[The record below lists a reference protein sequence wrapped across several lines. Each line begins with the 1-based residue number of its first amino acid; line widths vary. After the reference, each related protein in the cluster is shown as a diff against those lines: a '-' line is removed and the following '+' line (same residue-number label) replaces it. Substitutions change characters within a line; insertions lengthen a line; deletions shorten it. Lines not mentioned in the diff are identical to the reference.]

1 MKALIKAAALLLVIL
16 IFAAAFMGCRKQYL
30 SNLNDARLEKTLS
43 DLGVFVPGLGSASEI
58 GIKEMRSI
66 VEELE
71 KDPERVWEY
80 ETIGQQYCYEQLR
93 RAVKLYYADD
103 PIWES

>member
-1 MKALIKAAALLLVIL
+1 MKSLIKAAALLLAIL
-16 IFAAAFMGCRKQYL
+16 LFAAVFSGCRKQYL
-30 SNLNDARLEKTLS
+30 SNMSDKKLERTLS
-43 DLGVFVPGLGSASEI
+43 ELGVFVPGLGSASDI
-58 GIKEMRSI
+58 GIGEMRSI

-71 KDPERVWEY
+71 KDPDRVWEY

-103 PIWES
+103 PIWE

>member
-1 MKALIKAAALLLVIL
+1 MKTLIKAAALILVMIV
-16 IFAAAFMGCRKQYL
+16 FASAFAGCGKQYL
-30 SNLNDARLEKTLS
+30 SNLSDKELERKLT
-43 DLGVFVPGLGSASEI
+43 DLGVFVPGLGSASDI

-71 KDPERVWEY
+71 KDPDRVWEY
-80 ETIGQQYCYEQLR
+80 ETIGRQYCYEQLR

-103 PIWES
+103 PIWE